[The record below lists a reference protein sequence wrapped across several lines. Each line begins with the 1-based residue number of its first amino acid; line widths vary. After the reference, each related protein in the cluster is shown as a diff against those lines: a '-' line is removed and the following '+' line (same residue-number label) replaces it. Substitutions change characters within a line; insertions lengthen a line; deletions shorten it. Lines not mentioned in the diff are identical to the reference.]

1 MAQSSWLAA
10 VQWWLRATLWAQEE
24 RPRRLAEACGDALSP
39 AQTVPIPTA
48 FGDHPGSDE
57 VLIVFEAIENG
68 SNFRMTYEAFPTNEI
83 RIFSLYLTPISLV
96 VCIVALV
103 VGVCLAVATYVETK
117 AFRVRRFL
125 GRAGRPVL
133 GLSLELLAGAR
144 WISWVLRP
152 DMV

>member
-57 VLIVFEAIENG
+57 VLIVFSAIEKG
-68 SNFRMTYEAFPTNEI
+68 SVFRMTYEAFPTNEI
-83 RIFSLYLTPISLV
+83 RFFSLYLSPISFAMVVVLV
-96 VCIVALV
+96 RELSPP
-103 VGVCLAVATYVETK
+103 
-117 AFRVRRFL
+117 RVLILTLTLSPPR
-125 GRAGRPVL
+125 VL
-133 GLSLELLAGAR
+133 ILTLTLSLALTMALT
-144 WISWVLRP
+144 WF
-152 DMV
+152 